1 MKEFFGKVAGWFNEP
16 TNLPWIIAYSVGLL
30 LLIVIIVTIVLAVKL
45 RNRKKDLHKMDLNLK
60 ISKDN
65 ISVLTRDKEDLSVMS
80 EKRFIQ
86 IQNLSKEIDMLKS
99 EKNKMDTELATA
111 KAADIK
117 LTGELK
123 TANDKLAVFENNI
136 ETLSLENSSLKKHI
150 EELAKQ
156 KTNVLEPEVSA
167 IDINEA
173 DDDRKSV
180 SKTGRFKYTLSKLN
194 EVCSALGL
202 RERKTKQEA
211 ADAIKATIL
220 DKKLTKPQVLQA
232 MKAIGMSQPSSAI
245 TKDKLIEQL
254 KKELTK

>member
-1 MKEFFGKVAGWFNEP
+1 MKEFFGKVASWFNEP

-30 LLIVIIVTIVLAVKL
+30 LLIAIIVTVVLAVKL

-86 IQNLSKEIDMLKS
+86 IQDLSKETDMLKS
-99 EKNKMDTELATA
+99 EKNKMATELATA
-111 KAADIK
+111 KAANIK

-150 EELAKQ
+150 EELAKP
-156 KTNVLEPEVSA
+156 KVLEPEVSA

-194 EVCSALGL
+194 EVCNALGL

-232 MKAIGMSQPSSAI
+232 MKAIGMPQPSSAI